1 MTHPQT
7 RPRGAV
13 EFLVF
18 IVELVLLVVL
28 AVAGARLGDGG
39 LGIVLGMGLP
49 LVAAVLW
56 GLRLAPRAT
65 RRMPNPTRLVA
76 KLTLVLVAA
85 GLLAASGAL
94 VYAVSFFVIGAALFT
109 IGEQRERSTAAT

>member
-7 RPRGAV
+7 RPPGAV

-56 GLRLAPRAT
+56 GLCLAPRAT
-65 RRMPNPTRLVA
+65 RRLSNPTRLVA
-76 KLTLVLVAA
+76 KLAMVLAAA

-94 VYAVSFFVIGAALFT
+94 LYAVPFFVIGAALFT
-109 IGEQRERSTAAT
+109 IGEQRERSTAAP